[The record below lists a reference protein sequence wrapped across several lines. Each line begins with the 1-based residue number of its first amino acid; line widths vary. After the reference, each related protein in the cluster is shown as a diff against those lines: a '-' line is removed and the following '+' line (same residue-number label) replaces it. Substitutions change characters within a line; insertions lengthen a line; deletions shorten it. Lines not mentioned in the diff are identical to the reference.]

1 MSSETKDK
9 AVVSGNGHKVQ
20 KAVPPAAALWDE
32 MERMFEGV
40 TPPRGWLR
48 PFRFEWPALGEV
60 SHLGGK
66 FPRVDI
72 IDRDAE
78 VEVRAELPGVDKKDV
93 EVSLS
98 DNTVTLKGSTR
109 HEEKEEKG
117 DYYRSEITT
126 GSFARTLP
134 LPGNVDN
141 ERAKATFKDGILVL
155 TVPKV
160 EQSKRHSVPVE

>member
-1 MSSETKDK
+1 MIMASERKDK
-9 AVVSGNGHKVQ
+9 AVVSGNGQKVQ
-20 KAVPPAAALWDE
+20 KP
-32 MERMFEGV
+32 
-40 TPPRGWLR
+40 T
-48 PFRFEWPALGEV
+48 LGELP
-60 SHLGGK
+60 HLGEK

-78 VEVRAELPGVDKKDV
+78 VEVRAELPGVEKKDLD
-93 EVSLS
+93 VSLS

-126 GSFARTLP
+126 GSFARTLT
-134 LPGNVDN
+134 LPGNVDSD
-141 ERAKATFKDGILVL
+141 RAKATFRDGILVL

-160 EQSKRHSVPVE
+160 EQSKRHTVPVE